1 MKKII
6 KFMFNKDINNKFHEI
21 IIRKKIVMIFF
32 LTMTW

>member
-1 MKKII
+1 MHDRYEKK

-32 LTMTW
+32 SQ